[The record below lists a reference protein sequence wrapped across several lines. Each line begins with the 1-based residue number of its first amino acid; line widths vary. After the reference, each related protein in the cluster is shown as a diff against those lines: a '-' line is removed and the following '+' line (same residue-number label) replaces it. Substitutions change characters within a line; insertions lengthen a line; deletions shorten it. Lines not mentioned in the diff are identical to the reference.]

1 MIVKFFRRS
10 KENGSAPINY
20 LLGAKRDRKGAR
32 VFSGYP
38 ELTKNIINA
47 SRFEHKYKSG
57 VLSFSEKS
65 SEFTEQQKKD
75 LTIEFEKTLFPGLEP
90 DQYNVLWVEHS
101 DKDGRLELNFLIPAV
116 ELRTGKRLQPYY
128 KGTDQRRVN
137 AWKNIVNHEMR
148 TIDGK
153 KLSDPND
160 PSRRRLNNKYIGTAP
175 TPYDAPRKNKKDDK
189 INDRDELRKWID
201 DEMIERHERNE
212 LRGRNCVIRA
222 LNQLG
227 VTIER
232 TVKSS
237 ITVSHPDVTDKN
249 GKPQKIRLNG
259 GMYASDY
266 NPHLY
271 TPVAQERYKNNASRR
286 IIIERYEYENAM
298 QIKKEQMQ
306 KEFGDAVVP
315 PPLELKAP
323 KHAQP
328 IAQPKPATMPPRPKR

>member
-20 LLGAKRDRKGAR
+20 LLGHKRDRKDVR
-32 VFSGYP
+32 VFSGDP
-38 ELTKNIINA
+38 ELTKQIINA
-47 SRFEHKYKSG
+47 SRFEHKYKCG
-57 VLSFSEKS
+57 VLSFSEKA

-128 KGTDQRRVN
+128 RGTDQRRVN
-137 AWKNIVNHEMR
+137 AWKNIINLEMR

-153 KLSDPND
+153 PLSDPND
-160 PSRRRLNNKYIGTAP
+160 PARKRTHSKYIGTAP
-175 TPYDAPRKNKKDDK
+175 TPYDAPRNSKKDDK
-189 INDRDELRKWID
+189 LNDRDELRQWID
-201 DEMIERHERNE
+201 AEMLERHQRNE
-212 LRGRNCVIRA
+212 LRDRNSVVRA
-222 LNQLG
+222 LSQLG

-237 ITVSHPDVTDKN
+237 ITISHPDVTDRS
-249 GKPQKIRLNG
+249 GKPQKVRLNG

-271 TPVAQERYKNNASRR
+271 TLVAQERYKNNASRR
-286 IIIERYEYENAM
+286 IIIERYEYEKAM
-298 QIKKEQMQ
+298 QIKREQIQ
-306 KEFGDAVVP
+306 NEFGDAVVP

-323 KHAQP
+323 RHAQP
-328 IAQPKPATMPPRPKR
+328 SAQPATTLRPKR